1 MVVILLYYYI
11 GYKYKATTWYLTGF
25 KEKSNAPSPMVV
37 TLGQQLQFLTFS
49 VLVANPKKLLFYT
62 VANPARG
69 LPNREKKK
77 KSAQSRILLGMI
89 IEARSVNVKKTTTVC
104 NTVIKGK
111 HSSSNLVFYLYSGG
125 YGLRELS
132 LREMPV

>member
-1 MVVILLYYYI
+1 
-11 GYKYKATTWYLTGF
+11 
-25 KEKSNAPSPMVV
+25 MVV

-49 VLVANPKKLLFYT
+49 VLVANPKKLRFYT

-69 LPNREKKK
+69 LLNREKKK
-77 KSAQSRILLGMI
+77 KKKSPQSRILLGMV
-89 IEARSVNVKKTTTVC
+89 IEARSVNVKKTTKVC

-132 LREMPV
+132 